1 MDYNEG
7 EYIDPSVDRSDTGI
21 DDDLSNPLSIVEN
34 KDGSRII
41 SPLVLQTISIVLNF
55 RADIVCQ
62 HSIDRPCGYLIR
74 PQIWFLKMSPSIHHH
89 LKSIGLE
96 PQKRYTRT
104 EDITRILHSVK
115 PIEPVLQNS
124 KGLEKVKRL
133 NGILRQPSTH
143 KEVLEALDLIE
154 RTVESL

>member
-1 MDYNEG
+1 MNGRKEHG
-7 EYIDPSVDRSDTGI
+7 AIMKASILIPVLVVVILALTTG
-21 DDDLSNPLSIVEN
+21 LSNPLPIVEN

-96 PQKRYTRT
+96 PQKRYTRSRGYY
-104 EDITRILHSVK
+104 EDSSF
-115 PIEPVLQNS
+115 S
-124 KGLEKVKRL
+124 K
-133 NGILRQPSTH
+133 
-143 KEVLEALDLIE
+143 AD
-154 RTVESL
+154 